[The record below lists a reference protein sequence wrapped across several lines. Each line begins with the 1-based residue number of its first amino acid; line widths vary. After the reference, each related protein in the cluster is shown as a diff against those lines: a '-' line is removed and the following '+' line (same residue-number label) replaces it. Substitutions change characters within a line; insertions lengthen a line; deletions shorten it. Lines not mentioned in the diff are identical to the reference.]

1 MKALMSKTEDEE
13 AIAELARDL
22 RRSVSIFV
30 RAVRHNTGTQRS
42 AQSETLDLLQR
53 AGPMSVASLAGRR
66 GVTHQTMRLVVAQL
80 EANGLVRQETNP
92 MDRRSRIAT
101 LTLAGNDALERE
113 REARTANI
121 EESIRRLL
129 SPREQG
135 VLRAALPLLDRL
147 SQLPD

>member
-1 MKALMSKTEDEE
+1 MKAFMSKTEDQE
-13 AIAELARDL
+13 AIAELAHDL
-22 RRSVSIFV
+22 RRSVSTFV

-80 EANGLVRQETNP
+80 EVNGLVRQETNP
-92 MDRRSRIAT
+92 VDRRSRIVT
-101 LTLAGNDALERE
+101 LTPAGNDALERE

-121 EESIRRLL
+121 EEAIRRLL
-129 SPREQG
+129 SPQEQG

>member
-1 MKALMSKTEDEE
+1 MSKTEDEE

-22 RRSVSIFV
+22 RRSVSTFV

-53 AGPMSVASLAGRR
+53 AGPMSVAALASRR

-92 MDRRSRIAT
+92 VDRRSRIVT
-101 LTLAGNDALERE
+101 LTPAGSDAIERE
-113 REARTANI
+113 RDARAAHI
-121 EESIRRLL
+121 EEAIRCLL
-129 SPREQG
+129 SPQELRI
-135 VLRAALPLLDRL
+135 LRAALPLLDRL
-147 SQLPD
+147 SQLPE